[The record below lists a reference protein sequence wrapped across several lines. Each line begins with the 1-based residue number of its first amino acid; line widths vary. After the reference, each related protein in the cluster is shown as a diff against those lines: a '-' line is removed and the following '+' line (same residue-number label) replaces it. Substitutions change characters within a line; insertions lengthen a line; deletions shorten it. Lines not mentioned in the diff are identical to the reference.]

1 MSAKWILIIAAFL
14 PFLAAVSAKVGGKGF
29 QNHTPREWL
38 AKQEGWRARA
48 NAAQANTFESLPFFY
63 AAFIYA
69 LFIQPVAPELVLK
82 LGLAWVLL
90 RVAYI
95 YVYIRDLS
103 SLRSLIWFAAFAVN
117 ISLLFV

>member
-48 NAAQANTFESLPFFY
+48 NAAQANTFEALPFFF
-63 AAFIYA
+63 AAFIFA
-69 LFIQPVAPELVLK
+69 LLQPTVPDMVMK
-82 LGLAWVLL
+82 LGWAWVIL

-95 YVYIRDLS
+95 YLYIRDLS

>member
-48 NAAQANTFESLPFFY
+48 NAAQANTFEALPFFF
-63 AAFIYA
+63 AAFLYA
-69 LFIQPVAPELVLK
+69 LFQPVVPELVMK
-82 LGLAWVLL
+82 LGWAWVIL

-95 YVYIRDLS
+95 YLYIRDLS
-103 SLRSLIWFAAFAVN
+103 SLRSLIWFAAFGVN